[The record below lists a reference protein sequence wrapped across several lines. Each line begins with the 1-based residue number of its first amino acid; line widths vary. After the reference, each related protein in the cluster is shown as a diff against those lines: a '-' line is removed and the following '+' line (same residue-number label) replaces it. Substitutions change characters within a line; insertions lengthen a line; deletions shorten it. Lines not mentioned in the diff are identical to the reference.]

1 VLVLALVLW
10 GVPRAPAQ
18 DGPTRMAFVVG
29 NAAHDGAAALP
40 EAGRDARE
48 IATVL
53 ERQGLEVSL
62 LLNGDAAT
70 FAAAFES
77 FARRAEGAALA
88 LVYFGG
94 YGLRA
99 GGEDYLLPID
109 LAPESAAAVRAGG
122 IALDGLIARLATG
135 NRPAVF
141 LLDASHALALPGGAG
156 LEAGLGAPVPGPES
170 LIALAAQPGTLAPG
184 GGRHAFSA
192 ALAESLAVEGQSLD
206 RVLADLVESVRTRS
220 GGQQVPWLASSL
232 TTPAFLNPFV
242 PDAEDFA
249 RLAAMSGQQRAFV
262 IGIWR
267 GQGARFGPEE
277 EARLAALTEA
287 AAQPAPPQFSFEFI
301 EDVPPPT
308 VLAEIGAA
316 PAAPAGDAPPRL
328 SARPDEPPARSAL
341 APPGSA
347 PEADAPAARP
357 GPAPRG
363 PSSALAAVS
372 DPAMSEP
379 AMSEPAMSDPAMS
392 DPAMSEPAMSDPAVR
407 DPAMSEPAM
416 SDPVGSDPAPAP
428 ARRETVNLAAVAPA
442 APAGAAPP
450 GIALT
455 MLSARAVHS
464 RPAIADQ
471 PIARIRSEAE
481 PLLLASLG
489 PARSLRPEPDMQPDR
504 LIGRDVTEG
513 YLVPEDLPRAVQT
526 ELARVGCYRAGVDGV
541 WGNGSRSALQ
551 RYVDGNGSALSGLE
565 PTEEVWRELRAVTGE
580 VCAAPAPTPRA
591 AQPAARP
598 APAAPRQAAPVARAP
613 APAPAAPAQDTG
625 RLRRSLTSGLR

>member
-1 VLVLALVLW
+1 VLVLALALW

-18 DGPTRMAFVVG
+18 DGPARLAFVVG

-109 LAPESAAAVRAGG
+109 LAPESAAAVQAGG

-141 LLDASHALALPGGAG
+141 LLDASHALALPGGASPEASP
-156 LEAGLGAPVPGPES
+156 EAGLGAPVPGRES

-184 GGRHAFSA
+184 GGRHAFSV
-192 ALAESLAVEGQSLD
+192 ALAEALAVEGQSLD
-206 RVLADLVESVRTRS
+206 RVLADLVETVRTRS

-232 TTPAFLNPFV
+232 STPAFLTPFV
-242 PDAEDFA
+242 PDDEDFA

-287 AAQPAPPQFSFEFI
+287 AALPAPPQFSFEFI
-301 EDVPPPT
+301 ADVPPPT
-308 VLAEIGAA
+308 VLAEIGEGRAA
-316 PAAPAGDAPPRL
+316 PDADTPPAVAWSDEAPARI
-328 SARPDEPPARSAL
+328 AL
-341 APPGSA
+341 APPG
-347 PEADAPAARP
+347 PVLGADAPAARP

-363 PSSALAAVS
+363 PSPAMAAVS
-372 DPAMSEP
+372 DPAPSG
-379 AMSEPAMSDPAMS
+379 DPT
-392 DPAMSEPAMSDPAVR
+392 
-407 DPAMSEPAM
+407 
-416 SDPVGSDPAPAP
+416 PAP
-428 ARRETVNLAAVAPA
+428 ARRATVNLAAVAPAPA

-455 MLSARAVHS
+455 LLSARAVHS

-481 PLLLASLG
+481 PVLLASLG
-489 PARSLRPEPDMQPDR
+489 PARSLRPEPDMPPDR
-504 LIGRDVTEG
+504 LIGRDVTDG
-513 YLVPEDLPRAVQT
+513 YLVPGDLPRAVQT
-526 ELARVGCYRAGVDGV
+526 ELVRVGCYRAGVDGI
-541 WGNGSRSALQ
+541 WGNGSRGALQ
-551 RYVDGNGSALSGLE
+551 RYIDGTGAALSGLE
-565 PTEEVWRELRAVTGE
+565 PTEEVWRELRAARGE
-580 VCAAPAPTPRA
+580 VCAAPVPTPRA

-598 APAAPRQAAPVARAP
+598 APAAPRPAAPVARAP
-613 APAPAAPAQDTG
+613 APAPAAPADGTG